1 MTEPLFQIRDLRV
14 FLPGTAGPVL
24 NGVDLRMDRGQTMA
38 LVGPSGCGKSLTV
51 RALCGLLPP
60 DARWSGTIVW
70 RGQELRDPRGPDWQ
84 AMRGPGATMVLQEPA
99 AGLNPVLRVGD
110 QIAETVR
117 LHRGIGSAA
126 AREKAVQLLAEVRI
140 PDPEDR
146 ARLYP
151 HQLSGGMRQRVL
163 LAAALACDPLLLIA
177 DEPTTALD
185 PTVQRGILVL
195 LEKVRRERGM
205 GLLFIS
211 HDRDVVS
218 LLTDQVAV
226 MERGRVVAGETVDP
240 SQEHEPG
247 SDGAAK
253 EPDRHPLILE
263 VRGLRAGYEGPALNR
278 SGLVVR
284 GVDVDLVAGQAVGLA
299 GESGCG
305 KTTLARALCLQIGSK
320 TDSLRLDGKEIGKPQ
335 GGELREYRRRVQ
347 MIFQDPGSSLDP
359 RQTVGGALEEALAG
373 RGGRGRVP
381 GLLQEVGL
389 EKDLLHRFPHQLSGG
404 QRQRVAVA
412 RCLAVDP
419 AILIAD
425 EVTSALD
432 QRSRRQL
439 LGLFLGLMENRGL
452 ALLLI
457 SHDLDILQ
465 EVCSRVM
472 IMYGGLI
479 VEVFTPGLHGGGVH
493 PYTRAL
499 QEAMP
504 ARLKQHPKGLAAVP
518 DTDPGP
524 GQPGG
529 PGCPWYPFCKHAKP
543 HCVSQLPT
551 LQEVAPGHLLRC
563 PETEADG
570 SSHFI
575 DT

>member
-24 NGVDLRMDRGQTMA
+24 NGVDLRMDRGRTLA
-38 LVGPSGCGKSLTV
+38 LVGPSGCGKSLTA
-51 RALCGLLPP
+51 RALCGLLPRG
-60 DARWSGTIVW
+60 ARWSGTIVW
-70 RGQELRDPRGPDWQ
+70 QGQELTDPQGPAWQ

-126 AREKAVQLLAEVRI
+126 ARGKAVQLLAEVRI
-140 PDPEDR
+140 PDPQDR

-195 LEKVRRERGM
+195 LEKIRQERGM

-226 MERGRVVAGETVDP
+226 MERGRVVAEKGADLPLEHVPGP
-240 SQEHEPG
+240 SGAMGEPG
-247 SDGAAK
+247 
-253 EPDRHPLILE
+253 RHPPVLE
-263 VRGLRAGYEGPALNR
+263 ARSLRAGYEGPVLNR

-305 KTTLARALCLQIGSK
+305 KTTLARALCLQIGST
-320 TDSLRLDGKEIGKPQ
+320 TDSLRLDGKEIGKPR

-359 RQTVGGALEEALAG
+359 RQTVGDALEEALVG
-373 RGGRGRVP
+373 RKSKGRVP

-389 EKDLLHRFPHQLSGG
+389 EKDLLRRFPHQLSGG

-439 LGLFLGLMENRGL
+439 LELFLGLMKNRGL

-479 VEVFTPGLHGGGVH
+479 VEVFTPGLHGGGIH
-493 PYTRAL
+493 PYTRTL
-499 QEAMP
+499 REAMP
-504 ARLKQHPKGLAAVP
+504 ARLRQHPKGLAAVP
-518 DTDPGP
+518 DTGPGP

-529 PGCPWYPFCKHAKP
+529 SGCPWHPFCKHAKP
-543 HCVSQLPT
+543 YCASQLPT